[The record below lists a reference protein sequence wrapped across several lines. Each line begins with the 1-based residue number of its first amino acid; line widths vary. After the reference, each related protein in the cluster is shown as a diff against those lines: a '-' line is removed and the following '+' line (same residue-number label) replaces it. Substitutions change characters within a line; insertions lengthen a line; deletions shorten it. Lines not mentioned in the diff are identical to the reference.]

1 MKDISAALAA
11 HLAQEVT
18 TLATCWKLTRRD
30 GAVLGFTDHDQ
41 DVVFDGVTYQAES
54 GFTPSAVQNSGDLRV
69 DNLDLEGVLRAGS
82 LREEDIRAGLYDFAA
97 IDVFMVNYRDTAQ
110 GALPLRRGWLGE
122 VALAQGA
129 FVAEMR
135 GLTQRLSQS
144 AGELYSATCRA
155 TLGDGRCTVNLA
167 AHTVSGTVTAVTA
180 FPGFSDSAR
189 SEATGLFSSGR
200 VTFAG
205 GANAGLSME
214 VKDYALDSG
223 AGGVFTL
230 VLPLPYP
237 LQAGDAYSAVKG
249 CDKTPA
255 TCAGRFANMVNFR
268 GEPLVPG
275 LDRMLETAGTRSEW

>member
-1 MKDISAALAA
+1 MKAISAGLAA

-41 DVVFDGVTYQAES
+41 DVLFDGVTYQAES

-82 LREEDIRAGLYDFAA
+82 LREEDIRAGLYDFAG
-97 IDVFMVNYRDTAQ
+97 IDVFLVNYRDTGQ

-155 TLGDGRCTVNLA
+155 TLGDGRCRVNLA

-214 VKDYALDSG
+214 IRDYALRG
-223 AGGVFTL
+223 GEGGVFTL
-230 VLPLPYP
+230 ALPLPYP

-249 CDKTPA
+249 CDKMPG

-275 LDRMLETAGTRSEW
+275 LDRMLETAGTRSDG